1 MSRIR
6 PITFGGCLLNNLVSI
21 LHQEGRVDGLFRE
34 IGFKRTPFT
43 ISAASAAQLCDFL
56 TGSIVSP
63 EHVRKFCYLDASHVP
78 TGAQTKIAA
87 TADFATVEMSTSVDI
102 TYDGFI
108 VNTNRFQQYILPELD
123 TLGIHHRMVAKWR
136 SSLINENEAD
146 RAKYAAEILAVLPRQ
161 PQYEWIADLV
171 GRTSSRRL
179 TVDEMV
185 EHIARIRD
193 VLRVPLAMVHHNFR
207 FMPDGRPISWPAEL
221 KDQSIEVAKRLGAF
235 EHDFAPFVAE
245 HGAKRV
251 LADDFRHWNV
261 DFYPQIANH
270 LYGFFCK
277 VAGRSQDERLA
288 APPALD
294 LTELETDDVLVE
306 VKPKK
311 KPATREASAPAP
323 TPTPAPAKASAPAPV
338 PVPAPEA
345 SPSRAIRNGDVNA
358 TGTFVDHIAYDVA
371 TGSHFDFDPQV
382 LNMIVVLGQSWA
394 LGGNNDEAGDTT
406 VTTTPEHPGHALMF
420 DSGAAPRGRA
430 LTRLVDLK
438 ENATGSTKETP
449 CGGLADYVMRT
460 CEQRFGRKPVVL
472 FTTVGRG
479 GTTLTGAGQG
489 GDDGLLRGSAQHRET
504 MRLVAKAAEFARAE
518 GKQLRVLA
526 LCLAHGESDSGH
538 RMPYEAYL
546 RGMVL
551 VRQHYD
557 ADIRRLTGQIETVP
571 MLTYQANRGASRP
584 GLIAGPVLAQ
594 FEVRNLD
601 PYIRCIGPVYHHEA
615 EFRADGRSGHLKA
628 IGYRRIGYQFGRY
641 LLDDLFGRGVD
652 PLHIVDVR
660 QSRPDK
666 LEVFFNAPIVVEDGD
681 ERVDTSALGP
691 GKGVDFVGTRRLDP
705 TVASVQVSQADDRLL
720 EVVLTEPL
728 RNLDGRLF
736 VAARFTG
743 PSNCGRRQGARS
755 GIRSKVAYGADPLG
769 GEDLFDWAC
778 TQVVALKRN
787 T

>member
-1 MSRIR
+1 
-6 PITFGGCLLNNLVSI
+6 
-21 LHQEGRVDGLFRE
+21 
-34 IGFKRTPFT
+34 
-43 ISAASAAQLCDFL
+43 
-56 TGSIVSP
+56 
-63 EHVRKFCYLDASHVP
+63 
-78 TGAQTKIAA
+78 
-87 TADFATVEMSTSVDI
+87 
-102 TYDGFI
+102 
-108 VNTNRFQQYILPELD
+108 
-123 TLGIHHRMVAKWR
+123 
-136 SSLINENEAD
+136 
-146 RAKYAAEILAVLPRQ
+146 
-161 PQYEWIADLV
+161 
-171 GRTSSRRL
+171 
-179 TVDEMV
+179 
-185 EHIARIRD
+185 
-193 VLRVPLAMVHHNFR
+193 MVHHNFR
-207 FMPDGRPISWPAEL
+207 YMPDGRPISWPAEL
-221 KDQSIEVAKRLGAF
+221 KDQSIEVARRLGAH

-245 HGAKRV
+245 HGTKRV

-261 DFYPQIANH
+261 EFYPQIANH

-277 VAGRSQDERLA
+277 VAGRSQDEGDA
-288 APPALD
+288 ALPPLD
-294 LTELETDDVLVE
+294 LTALEADDVSLE

-311 KPATREASAPAP
+311 KSATSEKAAHEPAVAAS
-323 TPTPAPAKASAPAPV
+323 SPV
-338 PVPAPEA
+338 
-345 SPSRAIRNGDVNA
+345 SPSHRPDGNA

-394 LGGNNDEAGDTT
+394 LGGNNDETGDTT
-406 VTTTPEHPGHALMF
+406 VTTTAEHPGHALMF
-420 DSGAAPRGRA
+420 DSGSAPRGRA
-430 LTRLVDLK
+430 VSRLVDLK

-460 CEQRFGRKPVVL
+460 CERRFGRKPVVL

-489 GDDGLLRGSAQHRET
+489 KDDGLLRGSAQHRET
-504 MRLVAKAAEFARAE
+504 LRLVAKAVELARAE
-518 GKQLRVLA
+518 GKQVRVLA

-660 QSRPDK
+660 QSRPDR

-691 GKGVDFVGTRRLDP
+691 GKGIDFVGTRRLDP
-705 TVASVQVSQADDRLL
+705 TVASVQVSHADDRLL

-755 GIRSKVAYGADPLG
+755 GIRSKAAYGADPLG
-769 GEDLFDWAC
+769 GEELFDWAC
-778 TQVVALKRN
+778 TEVVALKRA